1 LLFKHKSDLFLYR
14 SNMNFFEQQDRSRNK
29 STQLILLFGLGV
41 TGIVVA
47 VYLAAVIIFFYANSG
62 SQPGRTPFTWFH
74 PELFLWV
81 ALATLAVIIG
91 GSLIKIKALR
101 RGGSYV
107 AESLGGRGIHPATT
121 DPRERVLV
129 NVVEEMALAS
139 GVPVPMIYVLDNEA
153 GINAF
158 AAGYTYEDAVVAV
171 TRGCLEQLNRDEL
184 QGVVAHEFSHILNGD
199 MRLNLHLIGMISG
212 ILVLAVLGRILL
224 HSSRRSSRSSKGSG
238 GAVMLGLALLLIGY
252 IGVFVSRMLQSA
264 ISRQREYLSDASAI
278 QFTRNP
284 TGIANALKKI
294 GGFSSGTRI
303 TSPAAEETGH
313 MFFGNAVASIFATHP
328 PIVDRIQR
336 IDPSFSGDFTDR
348 KPISAP
354 ASGEFS
360 SLVSAAAPGMG
371 RSMAPE
377 GFMSRVGT
385 LSAENI
391 AGSAKILD
399 AIPAAVR
406 EDLRDPFG
414 ASCVIYTLLLDSD
427 APEKNKQM
435 AAFAPMASDEVIVRM
450 AGLEKAMAGLA
461 PEVPLALLDLALPAL
476 RQLSPEQYE
485 RFKRS
490 VQVLVQADGKITLFE
505 FVVQQIITHRLDTA
519 FLPRG
524 AKETHRSIE
533 PLVND
538 AVVVLSK
545 VAAVGHADPNETLM
559 AFNAAMKQ
567 IPVSGAGEKQLIVDA
582 GLDDVGRALSK
593 FAAARP
599 GVKRVLLDACAH
611 CVLYDK
617 TVTASEAELLRA
629 VAYALDLPLPPMVT
643 TLADRR

>member
-1 LLFKHKSDLFLYR
+1 
-14 SNMNFFEQQDRSRNK
+14 MNFFEQQDRSRSK

-47 VYLAAVIIFFYANSG
+47 VYLAVMAIFFYANTE
-62 SQPGRTPFTWFH
+62 SQARGTHFSWFQ
-74 PELFLWV
+74 PEIFFWV
-81 ALATLAVIIG
+81 ALATLAVITFSSI
-91 GSLIKIKALR
+91 IKIISLR

-107 AESLGGRGIHPATT
+107 AESLGGRGINPATT
-121 DPRERVLV
+121 DPKERMLV
-129 NVVEEMALAS
+129 NVVEEIAIAS
-139 GVPVPMIYVLDNEA
+139 GVPVPMIYVLDDEA

-224 HSSRRSSRSSKGSG
+224 YSSRGSSRGSKGSG
-238 GAVMLGLALLLIGY
+238 GAVMIGLALLLIGY
-252 IGVFVSRMLQSA
+252 IGVFVARMIQSA
-264 ISRQREYLSDASAI
+264 ISRQREYLSDASAV

-294 GGFSSGTRI
+294 GGFPAGTKVK
-303 TSPAAEETGH
+303 SPKAAETGH
-313 MFFGNAVASIFATHP
+313 MFFGSAFTSLFATHP
-328 PIVDRIQR
+328 PIADRIRR
-336 IDPSFSGDFTDR
+336 IDPSFSGDFADR
-348 KPISAP
+348 KFINTPP
-354 ASGEFS
+354 SGEFS

-377 GFMSRVGT
+377 GFTNRVGT
-385 LSAENI
+385 LSAETI
-391 AGSAKILD
+391 AVSAKILD

-414 ASCVIYTLLLDSD
+414 ASCVIYTLLLDND
-427 APEKNKQM
+427 VLEKNKQM
-435 AAFAPMASDEVIVRM
+435 AAFAPMASDEVIARM
-450 AGLEKAMAGLA
+450 ARLGKAMTGLA
-461 PEVPLALLDLALPAL
+461 PELPLTLLDLALPAL

-485 RFKRS
+485 RFKQS
-490 VQVLVQADGKITLFE
+490 VQALVQADGKITLFE
-505 FVVQQIITHRLDTA
+505 FVIQQIITHRLDTA

-524 AKETHRSIE
+524 AKETYRSIE
-533 PLVND
+533 PLTDD
-538 AVVVLSK
+538 AVVILSK
-545 VAAVGHADPNETLM
+545 VAAVGHADPDEARQT
-559 AFNAAMKQ
+559 FIAAMKQ
-567 IPVSGAGEKQLIVDA
+567 IPVPGAGEKQPIAEVPLEE
-582 GLDDVGRALSK
+582 VGRALSK
-593 FAAARP
+593 FAAARA

-611 CVLYDK
+611 CVLFDK
-617 TVTASEAELLRA
+617 TVTTSEAELLRA

-643 TLADRR
+643 TITDKR

>member
-1 LLFKHKSDLFLYR
+1 
-14 SNMNFFEQQDRSRNK
+14 MNFFEQQDRSRSK
-29 STQLILLFGLGV
+29 SAQLILLFGLGV

-47 VYLAAVIIFFYANSG
+47 VYLAVMAIFFYADAESQTSG
-62 SQPGRTPFTWFH
+62 AHFSWFQPEIFF
-74 PELFLWV
+74 WV
-81 ALATLAVIIG
+81 ALATLTVIA
-91 GSLIKIKALR
+91 GSSMVKIISLR

-121 DPRERVLV
+121 DPKERMLV

-171 TRGCLEQLNRDEL
+171 TRGCLEQLTRDEL

-224 HSSRRSSRSSKGSG
+224 HSSRGSSRSSKGSG
-238 GAVMLGLALLLIGY
+238 GAVMMGLALLLIGY
-252 IGVFVSRMLQSA
+252 IGVFVARMIQSA
-264 ISRQREYLSDASAI
+264 ISRQREYLSDASAV

-284 TGIANALKKI
+284 MGIANALKKI
-294 GGFSSGTRI
+294 GGFSMGTKI
-303 TSPAAEETGH
+303 KSPAAAETGH
-313 MFFGNAVASIFATHP
+313 MFFGRAFSSVFATHP
-328 PIVDRIQR
+328 PIDDRIRR
-336 IDPSFSGDFTDR
+336 IDPSFSGDFADR

-354 ASGEFS
+354 PSAGGSP
-360 SLVSAAAPGMG
+360 LISAAAPGMG
-371 RSMAPE
+371 RSMPPE
-377 GFMSRVGT
+377 GFMNRVGT

-399 AIPAAVR
+399 AIPPAVR

-414 ASCVIYTLLLDSD
+414 ASCVIYTLLLDND
-427 APEKNKQM
+427 VLEKNKQL
-435 AAFAPMASDEVIVRM
+435 AAFKPMASDEVIARM
-450 AGLEKAMAGLA
+450 AHLEKVMAGLA
-461 PEVPLALLDLALPAL
+461 PELPLMFLDLTLPAL

-485 RFKRS
+485 RFKQS
-490 VQVLVQADGKITLFE
+490 VQALVQADGKITLFE
-505 FVVQQIITHRLDTA
+505 FVVQQIITHRLDIA

-524 AKETHRSIE
+524 AKETYRSIE
-533 PLVND
+533 PLMDD

-545 VAAVGHADPNETLM
+545 VAAAGHADPKEALA
-559 AFNAAMKQ
+559 AFNAVMKQ
-567 IPVSGAGEKQLIVDA
+567 IPVSGVGEKRQLIDA
-582 GLDDVGRALSK
+582 PLEDVGLALSK

-611 CVLYDK
+611 CILYDRA
-617 TVTASEAELLRA
+617 VTTSETELLRA
-629 VAYALDLPLPPMVT
+629 VAYALDLPLPPMLT
-643 TLADRR
+643 APKKPG

>member
-1 LLFKHKSDLFLYR
+1 
-14 SNMNFFEQQDRSRNK
+14 MNFFEQQDRSRSK

-41 TGIVVA
+41 TGIIIA
-47 VYLAAVIIFFYANSG
+47 VYLAVMAIFFYADAESQISG
-62 SQPGRTPFTWFH
+62 TRFSWFQP
-74 PELFLWV
+74 EIFLWV
-81 ALATLAVIIG
+81 ALGTLAVIA
-91 GSLIKIKALR
+91 GSSMVKIISLR

-107 AESLGGRGIHPATT
+107 AESLGGRGINPATT
-121 DPRERVLV
+121 DPKERMLV
-129 NVVEEMALAS
+129 NVVEEMALAA

-171 TRGCLEQLNRDEL
+171 TRGCLEQFNRDEL

-199 MRLNLHLIGMISG
+199 MRLNLHLIGLISG

-224 HSSRRSSRSSKGSG
+224 HSSRGSSRSSKGSG

-252 IGVFVSRMLQSA
+252 IGVFVSRMIQSA
-264 ISRQREYLSDASAI
+264 ISRQREYLSDASAV

-294 GGFSSGTRI
+294 GGFPAGT
-303 TSPAAEETGH
+303 TVKSPKAAETGH
-313 MFFGNAVASIFATHP
+313 MFFGSAFTSLFATHP
-328 PIVDRIQR
+328 PIVDRIRR
-336 IDPSFSGDFTDR
+336 IDPSFSGDFADR
-348 KPISAP
+348 KTITSP
-354 ASGEFS
+354 AAEGVSP
-360 SLVSAAAPGMG
+360 LVSAAAPGMG

-377 GFMSRVGT
+377 GFMNRVGT

-399 AIPAAVR
+399 AIPTAVR

-414 ASCVIYTLLLDSD
+414 ASCVIYALLLDKD
-427 APEKNKQM
+427 VLEKNKQM
-435 AAFAPMASDEVIVRM
+435 AALAPMASDEVIARM
-450 AGLEKAMAGLA
+450 ARLEKAMAGLA
-461 PEVPLALLDLALPAL
+461 PELPLTLLDLVLPAL

-485 RFKRS
+485 RLKQS
-490 VQVLVQADGKITLFE
+490 VQALVQADGKITLFE

-533 PLVND
+533 PLMDD

-545 VAAVGHADPNETLM
+545 VAAAGHADPKEALA
-559 AFNAAMKQ
+559 AFNAAMKR
-567 IPVSGAGEKQLIVDA
+567 IPVSGAGGRRPLTDA
-582 GLDDVGRALSK
+582 PLEEVGRALSK

-599 GVKRVLLDACAH
+599 GVKRALLDACAH
-611 CVLYDK
+611 CVLFDK
-617 TVTASEAELLRA
+617 TVTTSEAELLRA

-643 TLADRR
+643 TLTGRR

>member
-1 LLFKHKSDLFLYR
+1 
-14 SNMNFFEQQDRSRNK
+14 MNFFEQQDRSRNK

-41 TGIVVA
+41 TGIVFA
-47 VYLAAVIIFFYANSG
+47 VYMAVVVIFFYAEAE
-62 SQPGRTPFTWFH
+62 GRTGGTHFTWFH
-74 PELFLWV
+74 PELFVGV
-81 ALATLAVIIG
+81 ALGTLIVIAG
-91 GSLIKIKALR
+91 GSVVKIISLR

-107 AESLGGRGIHPATT
+107 AESLGGRGINPATT
-121 DPRERVLV
+121 DARERVLV
-129 NVVEEMALAS
+129 NVVEEIAIAS
-139 GVPVPMIYVLDNEA
+139 GVPVPMIYVLDNEV

-199 MRLNLHLIGMISG
+199 MRLNIHLIGLISG

-224 HSSRRSSRSSKGSG
+224 HSSRGGGRSSKGSG
-238 GAVMLGLALLLIGY
+238 GAVMMGLALLLVGY
-252 IGVFVSRMLQSA
+252 IGVFVSRMIQSA
-264 ISRQREYLSDASAI
+264 ISRQREYLSDASAV

-294 GGFSSGTRI
+294 GGFPAGTI
-303 TSPAAEETGH
+303 VKSPMAAETGH
-313 MFFGNAVASIFATHP
+313 MFFGKAFSSIFATHP
-328 PIVDRIQR
+328 PIVDRIRR
-336 IDPSFSGDFTDR
+336 IDPSFSGDFDDR
-348 KPISAP
+348 KTISAP
-354 ASGEFS
+354 PAAGVSP
-360 SLVSAAAPGMG
+360 LVSAAAPGMG

-377 GFMSRVGT
+377 GFMNRVGT

-391 AGSAKILD
+391 AGGAKMLE

-414 ASCVIYTLLLDSD
+414 ASCVIYTLLLDND
-427 APEKNKQM
+427 VLEKNKQM
-435 AAFAPMASDEVIVRM
+435 AAFAPMASDKVIARM
-450 AGLEKAMAGLA
+450 ARLEKAMAGLA
-461 PEVPLALLDLALPAL
+461 PEVPLTLLDLSLPAL

-485 RFKRS
+485 RFKQS
-490 VQVLVQADGKITLFE
+490 VQALVQADGKITLFE

-524 AKETHRSIE
+524 EKETYRSIE
-533 PLVND
+533 PLTDD

-545 VAAVGHADPNETLM
+545 VAAVGHADPRETLM
-559 AFNAAMKQ
+559 AFNAGMKQ
-567 IPVSGAGEKQLIVDA
+567 IPVSGAGEKRQLTDA
-582 GLDDVGRALSK
+582 PLEDVGRALSR

-611 CVLYDK
+611 CVLFDK
-617 TVTASEAELLRA
+617 TVTTAEAELLRA
-629 VAYALDLPLPPMVT
+629 VAYALDLPLPPMLTVST
-643 TLADRR
+643 KRD